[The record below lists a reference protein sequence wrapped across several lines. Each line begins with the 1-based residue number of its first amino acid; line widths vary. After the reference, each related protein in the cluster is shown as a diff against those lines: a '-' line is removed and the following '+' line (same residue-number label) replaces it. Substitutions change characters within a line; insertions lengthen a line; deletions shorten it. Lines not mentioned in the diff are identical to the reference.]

1 MGLVLGG
8 RKAKA
13 KPEALQ
19 GISLFYWVKKKK
31 KQTLQYEPI
40 SFTTELLLS
49 HGTLYASAIFSASES
64 TFLKKKSKLEWYFQ
78 CQS

>member
-1 MGLVLGG
+1 MGPVLGG

-19 GISLFYWVKKKK
+19 DIHLFYWVKEKK

-49 HGTLYASAIFSASES
+49 HGTFLCFSYILSFRIY
-64 TFLKKKSKLEWYFQ
+64 T
-78 CQS
+78 